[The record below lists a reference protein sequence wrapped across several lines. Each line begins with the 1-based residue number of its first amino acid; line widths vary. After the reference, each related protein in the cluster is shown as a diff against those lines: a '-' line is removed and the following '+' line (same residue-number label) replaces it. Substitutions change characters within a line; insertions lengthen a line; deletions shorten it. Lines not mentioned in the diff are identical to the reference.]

1 MTERWRAA
9 ARAAADRVDQQRLW
23 DRHMIMAGFGA
34 RADGGVDR
42 QAFSAEDAA
51 SRTALAGWAA
61 ALGFGLFVDPITNL
75 YVRRDGTD
83 PQAAPVLAGSH
94 MDSQPMGG
102 RFDGI
107 YGVLAAFEAL
117 QAIAEAGIRTRHPVE
132 AVAWV
137 NEEGSRFA
145 PGLTGSSVF
154 AGVEPLERALAFRD
168 MDGVAIGDTLEAM
181 RRATPAAIARPLG
194 APVAGYLEAHIEQ
207 GPVLEAEGVPIGV
220 VTGIQG
226 QRWFTVEVEGEAAHA
241 GTTPVARRRDALA
254 AALGMVHALQAT
266 MADPDDIVR
275 FTVGRFAVEPGSPNT
290 VPARVVFTIDLR
302 HPDAGVLAR
311 LGDAVGSV
319 CRDHAG
325 PCRVTVTETQR
336 NEPTVFQADAVR
348 AVRSAAVALD
358 LPFRDLPSGAGH
370 DAKNL
375 ASLCPTAMIFVP
387 CAKGISHN
395 PAESATPEDLAA
407 GARVLVHALVQMAG
421 GDLPP

>member
-1 MTERWRAA
+1 
-9 ARAAADRVDQQRLW
+9 
-23 DRHMIMAGFGA
+23 MIMAGFGA
-34 RADGGVDR
+34 RSDGGVDR

-51 SRTALAGWAA
+51 SRSALAGWAA

-83 PQAAPVLAGSH
+83 AGAAPILAGSH

-117 QAIAEAGIRTRHPVE
+117 QAMAEAGIRTHRPVE

-154 AGVEPLERALAFRD
+154 AGVDALERALACRD
-168 MDGVAIGDTLEAM
+168 VDGVAIGDTLEAM
-181 RRATPAAIARPLG
+181 RLATPAAVARPLG
-194 APVAGYLEAHIEQ
+194 VPVAGYLEAHIEQ

-241 GTTPVARRRDALA
+241 GTTPVARRRDALV
-254 AALGMVHALQAT
+254 AALDMVHALRVS

-275 FTVGRFAVEPGSPNT
+275 FTVGRFVVEPGSPNT
-290 VPARVVFTIDLR
+290 VPARVVFTIDFR

-311 LGDAVGSV
+311 LGDAVASL
-319 CRDHAG
+319 CRDHVG
-325 PCRVTVTETQR
+325 PCRVNVTETQR
-336 NEPTVFQADAVR
+336 NEPTIFPADTVR
-348 AVRSAAVALD
+348 AVRSAAADLD

-375 ASLCPTAMIFVP
+375 ALLCPTAMIFVP
-387 CAKGISHN
+387 CANGISHN

-407 GARVLVHALVQMAG
+407 GARVLTHALVQMAG
-421 GDLPP
+421 GELPP